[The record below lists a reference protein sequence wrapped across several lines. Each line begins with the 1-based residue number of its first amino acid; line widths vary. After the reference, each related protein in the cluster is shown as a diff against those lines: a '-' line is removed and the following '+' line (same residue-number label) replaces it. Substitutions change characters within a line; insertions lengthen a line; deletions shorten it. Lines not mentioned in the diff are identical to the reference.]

1 MKPPACIM
9 RPQTLSPAV
18 RRSWQTGGA
27 VLAVMAGLLVVAAS
41 TMAIRMARQ
50 VEDKTAQQQLTLQRM
65 QRIAQA
71 LQTYWLVHSCSLPGG
86 AMGNASTGD
95 AGGGTTVPWR
105 TLGIPREDALDAWD
119 RKISYR
125 NPVSVTQFG
134 TTILPTPTWALVS
147 HGPTGLGAW
156 LADGQQIPPPVNPDE
171 LANASGGVLQLKTEA
186 AGTDVLPANL
196 FDDFLLWG
204 TLDAAECTPP
214 VKPPIVGAPVGIS
227 LTTTTLDSVN
237 PVSYSGRDTNL
248 TSITINPGPDVG
260 LIDITATGGNITR
273 NGVPNGTAIGVCTTG
288 CGNDNNSSLSGTE
301 SLSFKLQSKSA
312 GKFALGV
319 LSLDPT
325 VELSVTFRNNGSDL
339 PLPGGQYLSPL
350 ISVTPGS
357 VRVFPDLMPAPPV
370 QFDEVV
376 VRPRGTS
383 RFFIASIRFCEV
395 AVACI

>member
-1 MKPPACIM
+1 M
-9 RPQTLSPAV
+9 
-18 RRSWQTGGA
+18 
-27 VLAVMAGLLVVAAS
+27 
-41 TMAIRMARQ
+41 
-50 VEDKTAQQQLTLQRM
+50 
-65 QRIAQA
+65 
-71 LQTYWLVHSCSLPGG
+71 
-86 AMGNASTGD
+86 
-95 AGGGTTVPWR
+95 
-105 TLGIPREDALDAWD
+105 
-119 RKISYR
+119 
-125 NPVSVTQFG
+125 
-134 TTILPTPTWALVS
+134 
-147 HGPTGLGAW
+147 
-156 LADGQQIPPPVNPDE
+156 PPPVNPDE

-214 VKPPIVGAPVGIS
+214 VKPPIVGAPSGIS
-227 LTTTTLDSVN
+227 LTTTTLDSVS
-237 PVSYSGRDTNL
+237 PIGYSGRDTNL
-248 TSITINPGPDVG
+248 TSITIDSGPDVG

-273 NGVPNGTAIGVCTTG
+273 NGVPNGTAIGVCATG

-350 ISVTPGS
+350 VSVTPGS
-357 VRVFPDLMPAPPV
+357 LRIFPDLMPSPPA